1 MDLVS
6 PEALRA
12 WQAERHVTHDVVTP
26 ALVDRYLVTLGHRPQ
41 GLKPGAP
48 APLGLHWCLGP
59 EAAAME
65 DLGPDGLPERGG
77 IIPPVPLA
85 ARMWAGGDLDFAA
98 PLRVGDAVE
107 RVAALSTL
115 TEKAGRAGRLA
126 FLGIDYDYRVDGAVR
141 LHEVQRIVCREPA
154 PLDLGQAAPEHDGP
168 WAFRRRVAT
177 SAPMLLRFSSL
188 TFNPHRIHYDL
199 PYATGTEGYP
209 GLLVH
214 GTLTA
219 ALLLDTCAAA
229 VGIEAIARVTLRARR
244 PAFCGTVLTLAG
256 QRGPDVIRLVALDG
270 DGLTVMD
277 GSATLR
283 AATNAP

>member
-6 PEALRA
+6 AEILRG
-12 WQAERHVTHDVVTP
+12 WQADRHVTNDVVTP

-41 GLKPGAP
+41 GLKPGAL

-59 EAAAME
+59 EAAPME

-98 PLRVGDAVE
+98 PLRVGDAIE
-107 RVAALSTL
+107 RVASLSSL
-115 TEKAGRAGRLA
+115 TEKTGRAGRLA
-126 FLGIDYDYRVDGAVR
+126 FLGIDYDYRVGAETR

-154 PLDLGQAAPEHDGP
+154 PLAVDDARPEDHGP
-168 WAFRRRVAT
+168 WAFRRRVET

-199 PYATGTEGYP
+199 PYATQTEGYP

-229 VGIEAIARVTLRARR
+229 VGVEAIARVTLRARR
-244 PAFCGTVLTLAG
+244 PAFCGTTLTLAG
-256 QRGPDVIRLVALDG
+256 QRHAAGVRLAALDG

-277 GSATLR
+277 GEASLR
-283 AATNAP
+283 P

>member
-6 PEALRA
+6 PETLRA
-12 WQAERHVTHDVVTP
+12 WQAERHVANDVVTP

-41 GLKPGAP
+41 GAKPGAL

-59 EAAAME
+59 EAAPLE

-77 IIPPVPLA
+77 IIPPVPLT

-107 RVAALSTL
+107 RVASLSSL

-126 FLGIDYDYRVDGAVR
+126 FLGIDYDYRVNGEVR
-141 LHEVQRIVCREPA
+141 LHEVQRIVCRDPA
-154 PLDLGQAAPEHDGP
+154 PLAADGAAPEDHGP
-168 WAFRRRVAT
+168 WAFRRRVET

-199 PYATGTEGYP
+199 PYATRAEGYP

-229 VGIEAIARVTLRARR
+229 VGAAAIARVTLRARR

-256 QRGPDVIRLVALDG
+256 QRGPDGIRLVALDG

-277 GSATLR
+277 GAATLR
-283 AATNAP
+283 P

>member
-1 MDLVS
+1 MDVVS
-6 PEALRA
+6 PETLRA
-12 WQAERHVTHDVVTP
+12 WAAERHVAHDVVTP

-59 EAAAME
+59 EAAPLE
-65 DLGPDGLPERGG
+65 DLGADGLPARGG

-107 RVAALSTL
+107 RVARLSSL
-115 TEKAGRAGRLA
+115 TEKSGRAGRLA

-141 LHEVQRIVCREPA
+141 LHEVQRFVCRDPV
-154 PLDLGQAAPEHDGP
+154 PLAADTAAPEDDGP
-168 WAFRRRVAT
+168 WDFRRRVAT

-199 PYATGTEGYP
+199 PYATQTEGYP

-229 VGIEAIARVTLRARR
+229 VGAEAIAAATLRARR

-256 QRGPDVIRLVALDG
+256 RRRPDGIGLVALDG

-277 GSATLR
+277 GAATLK
-283 AATNAP
+283 P

>member
-6 PEALRA
+6 PETLRA
-12 WQAERHVTHDVVTP
+12 WQARRHVAHDVVTQG
-26 ALVDRYLVTLGHRPQ
+26 LVDRYLVTLGHRPQ
-41 GLKPGAP
+41 GMKQGAV

-59 EAAAME
+59 EAAAAE
-65 DLGPDGLPERGG
+65 DLGPDGLPERDG

-107 RVAALSTL
+107 RVAAVATL
-115 TEKAGRAGRLA
+115 TEKTGRAGRLA
-126 FLGIDYDYRVDGAVR
+126 FLGIDYDYRVNGEAG
-141 LHEVQRIVCREPA
+141 LHEVQRFVCRDPV
-154 PLDLGQAAPEHDGP
+154 PLEIGGVPTDDGP

-177 SAPMLLRFSSL
+177 SATMLLRFSSL

-199 PYATGTEGYP
+199 AYATGAEGYP

-229 VGIEAIARVTLRARR
+229 VGPEAVAQVSLRARR

-256 QRGPDVIRLVALDG
+256 QRHADGIRLVALDG

-283 AATNAP
+283 P

>member
-6 PEALRA
+6 PETLRA
-12 WQAERHVTHDVVTP
+12 WQAQHHVVSDVVTQ

-41 GLKPGAP
+41 GMKHGAV
-48 APLGLHWCLGP
+48 APLGLHWCLAP
-59 EAAAME
+59 EAAAAE
-65 DLGPDGLPERGG
+65 DLGPDGLPAQGG

-85 ARMWAGGDLDFAA
+85 ARMWAGGDLDFTA

-107 RVAALSTL
+107 RTAVVSSL

-126 FLGIDYDYRVDGAVR
+126 FLGIDYDYRVGGEVR
-141 LHEVQRIVCREPA
+141 LHEVQRFVCRDPV
-154 PLDLGQAAPEHDGP
+154 PLDIGGVPTDEGP
-168 WAFRRRVAT
+168 WAFRRRVET
-177 SAPMLLRFSSL
+177 SGTMLLRFSSL
-188 TFNPHRIHYDL
+188 TFNPHRIHYDMA
-199 PYATGTEGYP
+199 YATQAEGYP

-229 VGIEAIARVTLRARR
+229 VGAEAIAAVSVRARR

-256 QRGPDVIRLVALDG
+256 QRHADGIRLVALDG

-277 GSATLR
+277 GTATLKG
-283 AATNAP
+283 